1 MSRDASQG
9 PDGLPEA
16 QGKIGGSLALRFGAG
31 QLGAQI
37 FRDTPAVLLPL
48 FLVTML
54 AVPAWLAGLVVL
66 LPKIWLIFCDPM
78 MGNWYDQAK
87 SRLGRT
93 PFLVSGALG
102 TSLGLIAPFIITSYP
117 NHWIAAASVCAI
129 FFAGSTA
136 FSLFSVPYLAA
147 ASELSGDP
155 FERNR
160 IIVMRMI
167 FGTIGVLIGV
177 GMPQLLVAR
186 FGGGAAGWHM
196 TIGIFAAICLIS
208 MMTTALG
215 LRGAASIAAAPSPG
229 RLRDQ
234 MRAISRN
241 RPFLVLLLTSFLS
254 NIGQAASYTVV
265 GFIFLYKVKA
275 IALIPIYILVMSCSS
290 LLAKPMWLWLPR
302 KIGKQACFT
311 GASLAWIAVTLTW
324 LLLGTFG
331 ERTIALPVFGAVP
344 VEHAL
349 ILLRAIVIGVAN
361 GGFVL
366 LALSMMT
373 DAIDHARRTSG
384 IANEGVFSG
393 VFSALEKFAFAIGPL
408 IAGFV
413 LSGFGF
419 VASHGGAVAQADSA
433 VFGIVLL
440 YSLIPAGLQILALAV
455 FSRYRL

>member
-1 MSRDASQG
+1 M
-9 PDGLPEA
+9 PEVNGRIA
-16 QGKIGGSLALRFGAG
+16 GSIALRFGVG

-37 FRDTPAVLLPL
+37 FRDAPAVLLPL

-54 AVPAWLAGLVVL
+54 AVPAWLAGVVVL
-66 LPKIWLIFCDPM
+66 LPKVWLVFCDPLT
-78 MGNWYDQAK
+78 GNWYDQAK

-93 PFLVSGALG
+93 PFLVFGALG
-102 TSLGLIAPFIITSYP
+102 TSLGLIAPFVIVSYP
-117 NHWIAAASVCAI
+117 NYWIAAASVCAI
-129 FFAGSTA
+129 FFLGSTA

-147 ASELSGDP
+147 ASELSSDP

-177 GMPQLLVAR
+177 GFPQLLIAH

-196 TIGIFAAICLIS
+196 TIGIFGMICFVS

-215 LRGAASIAAAPSPG
+215 LRGAASIEARPSPG

-234 MRAISRN
+234 MRLVSLN

-265 GFIFLYKVKA
+265 GFVFLYKVKA
-275 IALIPIYILVMSCSS
+275 IALIPVFILVMSSSS

-302 KIGKQACFT
+302 RIGKQACFVW
-311 GASLAWIAVTLTW
+311 ASLAWIAVTLTW
-324 LLLGTFG
+324 LFLGVFG
-331 ERTIALPVFGAVP
+331 DRSIDLPVVGAFP

-373 DAIDHARRTSG
+373 DAIDFARRNSG

-419 VASHGGAVAQADSA
+419 VASTGGPAAQTEGAI
-433 VFGIVLL
+433 FGIVLL
-440 YSLIPAGLQILALAV
+440 YSAIPACLQILALAA

>member
-1 MSRDASQG
+1 MADAKG
-9 PDGLPEA
+9 RIA
-16 QGKIGGSLALRFGAG
+16 GSLALRFGAG

-37 FRDTPAVLLPL
+37 FRDAPAVLLPL
-48 FLVTML
+48 FLITML
-54 AVPAWLAGLVVL
+54 GVPAWLAGLVIL

-78 MGNWYDQAK
+78 IGNWYDKVK

-93 PFLVSGALG
+93 PFLVWGALG
-102 TSLGLIAPFIITSYP
+102 TSLGLIAPFLITSYP
-117 NHWIAAASVCAI
+117 NYWIAAVTVCAL

-147 ASELSGDP
+147 ASELSEDP

-160 IIVMRMI
+160 IIVIRMI
-167 FGTIGVLIGV
+167 FGSIGVLIGV

-186 FGGGAAGWHM
+186 FGGGAAGWHITM
-196 TIGIFAAICLIS
+196 GIFSAICLIS

-215 LRGAASIAAAPSPG
+215 LRGAPSIAAAPSPG
-229 RLRDQ
+229 RVSDQ
-234 MRAISRN
+234 MRAVSRN
-241 RPFLVLLLTSFLS
+241 RPFLILLLTSFLS
-254 NIGQAASYTVV
+254 NIGQASSYTVI
-265 GFIFLYKVKA
+265 GFIFLYKVNA
-275 IALIPIYILVMSCSS
+275 ITLIPFFILVMACSS
-290 LLAKPMWLWLPR
+290 LLAKPIWLWLPR
-302 KIGKQACFT
+302 RIGKQACFV
-311 GASLAWIAVTLTW
+311 GASVAWIAVTLTW
-324 LLLGTFG
+324 LLLGRFDDQD
-331 ERTIALPVFGAVP
+331 IVLPMVGAVP
-344 VEHAL
+344 LEHVL
-349 ILLRAIVIGVAN
+349 ILVRAIVIGVAN

-393 VFSALEKFAFAIGPL
+393 VFSAMEKFAFAIGPL

-419 VASHGGAVAQADSA
+419 VESQGGAVEQGESA
-433 VFGIVLL
+433 IIGIVLL
-440 YSLIPAGLQILALAV
+440 YSVIPAGLQVLALAV